1 MYESPKIEEL
11 GTLEEMTSNSQN
23 KPGVSA
29 DGHSGQIGN
38 CGHGGCN
45 GS

>member
-11 GTLEEMTSNSQN
+11 GTLEEMTSHNSN
-23 KPGVSA
+23 KPGFMCDA
-29 DGHSGQIGN
+29 HCGHS
-38 CGHGGCN
+38 GCN